1 MIKFLKKNIKYLT
14 LLSAI
19 IFFISCDNKQYQP
32 KPRAYFRIDLPDKQ
46 YVPLDSMRYYSFEYP
61 IQCLIT
67 PDFFSPEE
75 KDWIN
80 IEYPANKATIHISY
94 KAVNDNLDVYLE
106 DSYSMMSKHI
116 SRAMGIRDSLIV
128 NHERDVYGLIYFLEG
143 EGVAS
148 SIQFYLT
155 DSTNHFMRGSLYFN
169 VRTNN
174 DSLAPV
180 IDYITDD
187 IRHLIETT
195 QWK

>member
-32 KPRAYFRIDLPDKQ
+32 KPRAYFRIDLPEKQ

-67 PDFFSPEE
+67 PDFFSPAE

>member
-1 MIKFLKKNIKYLT
+1 MIKFLKKNIKCLT

-32 KPRAYFRIDLPDKQ
+32 KPRAYFRIDLPEKQ

-195 QWK
+195 RWK

>member
-32 KPRAYFRIDLPDKQ
+32 KPRAYFRIDLPEKQ
-46 YVPLDSMRYYSFEYP
+46 YVSLDSMRYYSFEYP

-148 SIQFYLT
+148 SIQFYLALT
-155 DSTNHFMRGSLYFN
+155 SQR
-169 VRTNN
+169 VQ
-174 DSLAPV
+174 
-180 IDYITDD
+180 ITHITHAKDNF
-187 IRHLIETT
+187 
-195 QWK
+195 

>member
-32 KPRAYFRIDLPDKQ
+32 KPRAYFRIDLPEKQ
-46 YVPLDSMRYYSFEYP
+46 YGPLDSMRYYSFEYP

-67 PDFFSPEE
+67 PDFYSPEE

>member
-32 KPRAYFRIDLPDKQ
+32 KPRAYFRIDLPEKQ

-67 PDFFSPEE
+67 PDFYSPEE

>member
-32 KPRAYFRIDLPDKQ
+32 KPRAYFRIDLPEKQ

-67 PDFFSPEE
+67 PDFYSPEE

-155 DSTNHFMRGSLYFN
+155 DSTNHFMRGSLYFI